1 MVMLLQLPVAY
12 LLDRR
17 SKVVA
22 LAVGAGLFAASST
35 TLLVTDSF
43 LGILMAFAGFF
54 TLAETTVEIAGASL
68 AAKNLAPAERSGTY
82 LALFGCCFGVGY
94 GTSPIVAGL
103 LLDSRLPHNV
113 ILPGQLAMDGD
124 TGDRRAPGARQAKK
138 ASMRSGRR
146 RSDRFSRTRNTKMA
160 TSSREPFS
168 CNTRTAL
175 CMRLARA
182 PRR

>member
-1 MVMLLQLPVAY
+1 MPKNLLHVPDTQVGLFLVGNGLMVMLLQLPVAY

-22 LAVGAGLFAASST
+22 LVVGAGLFAASST

-43 LGILMAFAGFF
+43 LGILMAFARFF
-54 TLAETTVEIAGASL
+54 TLAEMTVEVTGASL
-68 AAKNLAPAERSGTY
+68 AAKNLAPAERRGTY

-113 ILPGQLAMDGD
+113 IWPGQLA
-124 TGDRRAPGARQAKK
+124 TAIL
-138 ASMRSGRR
+138 
-146 RSDRFSRTRNTKMA
+146 A
-160 TSSREPFS
+160 T
-168 CNTRTAL
+168 AGL
-175 CMRLARA
+175 LVLARL
-182 PRR
+182 RKWR